1 METKIQFV
9 ATLSTSMLDRYFVD
23 SVVKNI
29 TFAPLPP
36 PSPRMG
42 VSAKEEKQNKL
53 IVIRNGI
60 GLTNV
65 KDDKHQ

>member
-29 TFAPLPP
+29 TFAPT
-36 PSPRMG
+36 PSSFPQDG
-42 VSAKEEKQNKL
+42 SFCKGGEAKQANCHTKQHRFNK
-53 IVIRNGI
+53 R
-60 GLTNV
+60 
-65 KDDKHQ
+65 

>member
-9 ATLSTSMLDRYFVD
+9 ATLSTSKLDRYFVD

-29 TFAPLPP
+29 TFAPT
-36 PSPRMG
+36 PSSFPQDG
-42 VSAKEEKQNKL
+42 SFCKGGEAKQA
-53 IVIRNGI
+53 
-60 GLTNV
+60 LTNV